1 MLLNV
6 GRIADCS
13 PAAVHATLLAASVA
27 SLSSVRALCRL
38 PQVLGSSRSNA
49 QLAQAEACL
58 LHASH
63 RPGCRRFRQ
72 LASGHWP
79 GVVQILHVQFTT
91 EVLICRILNPLVKF
105 MKTRILCKLAFSL
118 LLFSTTSF
126 ADEQFSQNFNALLKQ
141 HELPGAV
148 VLIKRGDKTLHYQ
161 AYGQVNPKQSTG
173 MQQDA
178 IFRIYSMSKPIT
190 AVALLQLV
198 EQGKVALEDDI
209 RKHLPEFS
217 PFEHEGKKQI
227 VTIHQLLS
235 HTAGFGYGGGTKS
248 WIDIRYLLANPLSR
262 SNSSQDLVDDLSGID
277 LKFVPG
283 QKFEYSIASDIQGAI
298 IEAVAKVPLDKYLQ
312 EHIFAPLQ
320 MKDTGF
326 HVPPS
331 SKHRLVDMYEY
342 DADTAAEA
350 LVFDKSKI
358 SLSET
363 GAKSKYLKKPT
374 FLSGGGGLVST
385 AADYSNFV
393 TMLQNKGKFDG
404 KTILSSALVE
414 SMLSSHISGL
424 HKHFLPKVYPGAG
437 FGYGIGV
444 MEAAGGIRNQGSFF
458 WAGMGGTLFWADPVA
473 DLQVIVMM
481 QVEDGWIALDR
492 WMTNAIYGMLER
504 TGNSSPRVL
513 ETKVQ
518 RPRVR

>member
-1 MLLNV
+1 MQ
-6 GRIADCS
+6 
-13 PAAVHATLLAASVA
+13 T
-27 SLSSVRALCRL
+27 
-38 PQVLGSSRSNA
+38 
-49 QLAQAEACL
+49 
-58 LHASH
+58 
-63 RPGCRRFRQ
+63 
-72 LASGHWP
+72 
-79 GVVQILHVQFTT
+79 
-91 EVLICRILNPLVKF
+91 K
-105 MKTRILCKLAFSL
+105 ILCELALSL
-118 LLFSTTSF
+118 FLFSTASF
-126 ADEQFSQNFNALLKQ
+126 ADEQFSQSVNALLKQ

-148 VLIKRGDKTLHYQ
+148 VLIKRGDKTLYYQ
-161 AYGQVNPKQSTG
+161 AHGKASPTLSTD
-173 MQQDA
+173 MQKDA

-198 EQGKVALEDDI
+198 DQGKVALADDI
-209 RKHLPEFS
+209 RKYLPGFS
-217 PFEHEGKKQI
+217 PFEHDGKPQI
-227 VTIHQLLS
+227 ITIHQLLS
-235 HTAGFGYGGGTKS
+235 HTAGFGYGGGTRS

-262 SNSSQDLVDDLSGID
+262 SNSMHDMVDDLSGID

-283 QKFEYSIASDIQGAI
+283 QKFEYSIASDLQGAV

-312 EHIFAPLQ
+312 QHLFAPLR

-326 HVPPS
+326 YVPANA
-331 SKHRLVDMYEY
+331 KHRLVDLYEY

-358 SLSET
+358 TLSET
-363 GAKSKYLKKPT
+363 AAKSKYLKKPT

-385 AADYSNFV
+385 AADFSNFV

-414 SMLSSHISGL
+414 SMLSSHITGL

-444 MEAAGGIRNQGSFF
+444 MEAAGGVRNQGSFF

-473 DLQVIVMM
+473 DLQVLVMM

-492 WMTNAIYGMLER
+492 WMTTAVYEMLER
-504 TGNSSPRVL
+504 TGQSSLRVL
-513 ETKVQ
+513 ESKVQ
-518 RPRVR
+518 QPSGRQCIDRQPDRSSRCTTPSS